1 MTGSRLSLGNGGFPP
16 RPSGPDLSLRYQ
28 TFVIKGR
35 PYTFIEWL
43 GGGAFGSV
51 WSARAA
57 DGKLTR
63 TMSIALNSV
72 RSIGQPAAVK
82 TIDLN
87 RRGSGQFDPLTLIN
101 SFEKE
106 IKMAYAMRQET
117 RHVVTI
123 YGFDFNA
130 RTGLALMAMELGGDT
145 LTKRVERL
153 HYMKGMQRR
162 QHRGRDA
169 MMMSGRDY
177 ISSRERKNIWVQLVE
192 IVLTL
197 HRHHVVSTATQILG
211 VGSADRRK

>member
-1 MTGSRLSLGNGGFPP
+1 M
-16 RPSGPDLSLRYQ
+16 
-28 TFVIKGR
+28 
-35 PYTFIEWL
+35 
-43 GGGAFGSV
+43 
-51 WSARAA
+51 
-57 DGKLTR
+57 
-63 TMSIALNSV
+63 
-72 RSIGQPAAVK
+72 K
-82 TIDLN
+82 TIDISG
-87 RRGSGQFDPLTLIN
+87 RGAGNFDPLTLIS

-145 LTKRVERL
+145 LSKRVERL
-153 HYMKGMQRR
+153 HFMRDMQRR

-169 MMMSGRDY
+169 MMTLPGRDF

-197 HRHHVVSTATQILG
+197 HRHRVVSTVNQILA
-211 VGSADRRK
+211 VGSIDRRTPLLSFAHRSIET